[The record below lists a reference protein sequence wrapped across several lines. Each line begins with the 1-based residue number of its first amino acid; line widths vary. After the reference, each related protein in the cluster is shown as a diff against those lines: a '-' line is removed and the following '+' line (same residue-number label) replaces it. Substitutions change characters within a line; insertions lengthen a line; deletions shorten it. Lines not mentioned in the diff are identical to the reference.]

1 MSTAE
6 RAEAYSRVI
15 KHLDD
20 LSDGKLHADE
30 QAVVREAADSL
41 LFANDLQKDP
51 EAERALL
58 DLYALTDRMVDA
70 DRLTL
75 ERAGRLVREVEAC
88 GPAPPA

>member
-1 MSTAE
+1 MSTPE
-6 RAEAYSRVI
+6 RAEAYARVI

-20 LSDGKLHADE
+20 LADAKLHADE

-41 LFANDLQKDP
+41 LFASDLQSDP
-51 EAERALL
+51 LAEQALL
-58 DLYALTDRMVDA
+58 ELYALTDRMVDA

-88 GPAPPA
+88 GPAASR

>member
-1 MSTAE
+1 MSTPE
-6 RAEAYSRVI
+6 RARAYARVI
-15 KHLDD
+15 EHLED
-20 LSDGKLHADE
+20 LAEVKLHADE

-41 LFANDLQKDP
+41 LFASDLQADP

-58 DLYALTDRMVDA
+58 ELYALTDKMVDA

-88 GPAPPA
+88 GPVAAA

>member
-1 MSTAE
+1 MSTPE
-6 RAEAYSRVI
+6 RAQAYTRVL

-20 LSDGKLHADE
+20 LAEVKLHADE

-41 LFANDLQKDP
+41 LFASDLQADP
-51 EAERALL
+51 DAERALL

-88 GPAPPA
+88 GPTAVA